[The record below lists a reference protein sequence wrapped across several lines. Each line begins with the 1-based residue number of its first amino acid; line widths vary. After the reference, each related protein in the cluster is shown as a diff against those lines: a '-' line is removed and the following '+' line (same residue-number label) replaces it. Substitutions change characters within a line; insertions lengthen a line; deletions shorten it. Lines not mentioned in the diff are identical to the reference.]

1 VTLTRD
7 PATQRWLQSQQRKY
21 KNVKAR
27 RARLDTRHA
36 NKLYTALREYPSG
49 LTRSEILHTVFGSNR
64 NQQVDNAI
72 ATLVKEGRIYS
83 QRIPTATNTMT
94 LYYAGPSND
103 AK

>member
-27 RARLDTRHA
+27 RARVDTRHA
-36 NKLYTALREYPSG
+36 TKLYTALREYPSG

-72 ATLVKEGRIYS
+72 AQLVKEGLIYS
-83 QRIPTATNTMT
+83 QRVPTRTNAMT
-94 LYYAGPSND
+94 IYYALESDDG
-103 AK
+103 A